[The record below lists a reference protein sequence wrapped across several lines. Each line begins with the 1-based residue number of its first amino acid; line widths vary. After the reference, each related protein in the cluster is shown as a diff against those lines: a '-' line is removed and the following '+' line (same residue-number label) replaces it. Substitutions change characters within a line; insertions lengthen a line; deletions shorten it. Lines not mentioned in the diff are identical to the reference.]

1 MTKKIDIG
9 QKTKVCL
16 KWRVLPID
24 YSHEEEANIAVKFA
38 NKYGIPKENVK
49 IEPVFVKMTSDG
61 NEAELT
67 TEAIHNIQDPAFQQQ
82 LFKDFIK
89 ERKIQNIDFDK
100 IVEID
105 KQINANIN
113 YDLYEKN
120 KKYSIK
126 WMKWSN
132 FMSYGPDNYVDFSN
146 FKGLIHLSSIPAN
159 QGGKTTFCLDLLRFL
174 LFGKVTSRENG
185 WTLDKAFN
193 KYIPEA
199 TEMIVEGCLVID
211 STEYVIK
218 RILSRPALKKRTEKS
233 KVTQK
238 IEYYKVV
245 NGEYIELADTENQE
259 GSTNTETN
267 QIIKESL
274 GNERDFDLMIC
285 VSSDNL
291 KELISLKDTDRGRLI
306 SRWIGL
312 LPLEEKEK
320 LARDTF
326 NKSIYPKLLLNRYN
340 REELG
345 PEIEQFKKENEEFAK
360 RINESTK
367 QAKSSEKKIEK
378 FKETRDS
385 LLQSKQKIDD
395 ELLKND
401 VATLEY
407 TRDKLVEDGKRKR
420 AERNAN
426 AESLKDIGEIE
437 FNENEYNDLISTDK
451 NKAIELNS
459 LRNEC
464 HRLQNEI
471 KDLEKGEYC
480 PTCGA
485 RLKDVDNSSLINA
498 KKDELEK
505 KIKAGSALKKEVET
519 IDEKITNMNVQR
531 QLFNKK
537 NSLELLIAK
546 NDVDL
551 ESLTSSYKEVV
562 RLLKDI
568 ETNKA
573 AIKANNE
580 IDIAINNTTVNIKT
594 EEDVLRRLNDE
605 IADCQ
610 HNIKSNE
617 KTITEYEKIVEQIK
631 AEEQLVRNWK
641 IYVEMVGKNGIGK
654 MLLRNVLPLIN
665 GKLKHLLTDVC
676 DFDVEIVIDDHNDIA
691 FHIIHDGVV
700 SNLGSGSG
708 FEQTVASLALRTV
721 LSEISSF
728 SKPSFVVFDEILGG
742 VADENYDNVK
752 NLYDKILADYAFIFQ
767 ITHLKTISDWA
778 NQSLIVKKVGNISK
792 IEMA

>member
-113 YDLYEKN
+113 YDMYEKN

-218 RILSRPALKKRTEKS
+218 RVLSRPALKKRTEKS

-360 RINESTK
+360 RIKESTK

>member
-1 MTKKIDIG
+1 MTKKIDIA

-38 NKYGIPKENVK
+38 NKYGIPKENVT
-49 IEPVFVKMTSDG
+49 IEPIFIKMASDG
-61 NEAELT
+61 KEVELT

-82 LFKDFIK
+82 LFKEFIK
-89 ERKIQNIDFDK
+89 ERKIENIDFDK
-100 IVEID
+100 IIEID

-245 NGEYIELADTENQE
+245 NGKYIELADAENQE

-312 LPLEEKEK
+312 LPLEEKDK

-345 PEIEQFKKENEEFAK
+345 PEIEQLRKENEDFTK
-360 RINESTK
+360 KIKESTK
-367 QAKSSEKKIEK
+367 QAKISEKKIEK

-401 VATLEY
+401 VTTLEY
-407 TRDKLVEDGKRKR
+407 KRDKLVEEGKRKR

-426 AESLKDIGEIE
+426 AENLKTIGEID
-437 FNENEYNDLISTDK
+437 FNENIYNDLISDDK
-451 NKAIELNS
+451 NKSIELNS

-464 HRLQNEI
+464 CRLQNEI

-505 KIKAGSALKKEVET
+505 KIKAGGTLKKEVEA
-519 IDEKITNMNVQR
+519 IDEKITNMNAQR

-551 ESLTSSYKEVV
+551 ESLTSSYKEIV

-568 ETNKA
+568 EANKA

-594 EEDVLRRLNDE
+594 EEDILRRLNDE
-605 IADCQ
+605 ITDCQ

-641 IYVEMVGKNGIGK
+641 VYVEMVGKNGIGK

-665 GKLKHLLTDVC
+665 GKLKHLLADVC

-752 NLYDKILADYAFIFQ
+752 NLYDKILADYAFVFQ

>member
-1 MTKKIDIG
+1 MTKKIDIA

-38 NKYGIPKENVK
+38 NKYGIPKENVT
-49 IEPVFVKMTSDG
+49 IEPIFVKMSSDG
-61 NEAELT
+61 KEVELT

-82 LFKDFIK
+82 LFKEFIK
-89 ERKIQNIDFDK
+89 ERKIENIDFDK

-218 RILSRPALKKRTEKS
+218 RILSRPTLKKRTEKS

-312 LPLEEKEK
+312 LPLEEKDK

-345 PEIEQFKKENEEFAK
+345 PEIEQLRKENEDFTK
-360 RINESTK
+360 KIKESAK
-367 QAKSSEKKIEK
+367 QAKTSEKKIEK

-401 VATLEY
+401 VTTLEY
-407 TRDKLVEDGKRKR
+407 KRDKLVEEGKRKR

-426 AESLKDIGEIE
+426 AESLKTIGEID
-437 FNENEYNDLISTDK
+437 FNENIYNDLISDDK
-451 NKAIELNS
+451 NKSIELNS

-464 HRLQNEI
+464 YRLQNEI

-505 KIKAGSALKKEVET
+505 KIKAGGTLKKEVEA
-519 IDEKITNMNVQR
+519 IDEKITNMNAQR

-551 ESLTSSYKEVV
+551 ESLTSSYKEIV

-568 ETNKA
+568 EVNKA

-594 EEDVLRRLNDE
+594 EEDILRRLNDE
-605 IADCQ
+605 ITDCQ

-641 IYVEMVGKNGIGK
+641 VYVEMVGKNGIGK

-752 NLYDKILADYAFIFQ
+752 NLYDKILADYAFVFQ

>member
-1 MTKKIDIG
+1 MTKKIDIA

-38 NKYGIPKENVK
+38 NKYGIPKENVT
-49 IEPVFVKMTSDG
+49 IEPIFIKMASDG
-61 NEAELT
+61 KEVELT

-82 LFKDFIK
+82 LFKEFIK
-89 ERKIQNIDFDK
+89 ERKIENIDFNK

-245 NGEYIELADTENQE
+245 NGEYIELADAENQE

-312 LPLEEKEK
+312 LPLEEKDK

-345 PEIEQFKKENEEFAK
+345 PEIEQLRKENEDFIK
-360 RINESTK
+360 KIKESTK
-367 QAKSSEKKIEK
+367 QVKISEKKIEK

-401 VATLEY
+401 VTTLEY
-407 TRDKLVEDGKRKR
+407 KRDKLVEEGKRKR

-426 AESLKDIGEIE
+426 AENLKTIGEID
-437 FNENEYNDLISTDK
+437 FNENIYNDLISDDK
-451 NKAIELNS
+451 NKSIELNS

-464 HRLQNEI
+464 CRLQNEI

-505 KIKAGSALKKEVET
+505 KIKAGGTLKKEVEA
-519 IDEKITNMNVQR
+519 IDEKITNMNAQR

-551 ESLTSSYKEVV
+551 ESLTSSYKEIV

-568 ETNKA
+568 EANKA

-594 EEDVLRRLNDE
+594 EEDILRRLNDE
-605 IADCQ
+605 ITDCQ

-641 IYVEMVGKNGIGK
+641 VYVEMVGKNGIGK

-665 GKLKHLLTDVC
+665 GKLKHLLADVC

-752 NLYDKILADYAFIFQ
+752 NLYDKILADYAFVFQ
-767 ITHLKTISDWA
+767 ITHLKAISDWA